1 MLKKRLIP
9 VLLLKNGRMVKT
21 IKFEQ
26 VRDVGFPVTT
36 AKIYDAQ
43 CVDEIIFLDIL
54 ASEQGRRS
62 LIEVIDTVTKECFMP
77 FTAGGGVRSLLDIKT
92 LLKAGADKVSINTA
106 AVLDPTLISRA
117 AWQFGSANIVIS
129 IDYKK
134 TPAGKKVFTH
144 GGKKETRWNVLDW
157 AKEAERLGAGE
168 ILLNSID
175 NDGTMK
181 GYDVEIIKKVTDLL
195 KIPVVACGGAG
206 KLNDFLTVIND
217 GHAGAVAAGSIF
229 HFTDQSPI
237 KARAYL
243 LESNVNVRF
252 AL

>member
-26 VRDVGFPVTT
+26 ARDVGFPVTA

-54 ASEQGRRS
+54 ASVQGRQS
-62 LIEVIDTVTKECFMP
+62 LIETIDNVTKECFMP

-106 AVLDPTLISRA
+106 AVSDPILINRA
-117 AWQFGSANIVIS
+117 AKQFGSANIVVS

-134 TPAGKKVFTH
+134 TPSGKKVFTH
-144 GGKKETRWNVLDW
+144 GGQNESRWEVIDW

-175 NDGTMK
+175 HDGTML
-181 GYDVEIIKKVTDLL
+181 GYDIEIIREASDLL
-195 KIPVVACGGAG
+195 KIPVIACGGAG
-206 KLNDFLTVIND
+206 KLNDFLAVIND
-217 GHAGAVAAGSIF
+217 GHASAMAAGSIF
-229 HFTDQSPI
+229 NFTDQSPI

-243 LESNVNVRF
+243 KEYNINVRF